1 MKYLLFFLLL
11 PFARLSA
18 QSSVADTL
26 LLLPVFEVIDYEVPL
41 MYPKCCTTGGTC
53 VPPTLFPDQ
62 RPEWKDTPAKLERSA
77 RAFPNPARESVT
89 IPLSG
94 ERTAETAHV
103 QIFTADGRQLS
114 SIRVAADRAAV
125 VPLPHNLGSIRTL
138 LLRVRTPEGSQS
150 THRIVQR

>member
-11 PFARLSA
+11 PCARLSA

-41 MYPKCCTTGGTC
+41 MYPECCTTGGTC

-62 RPEWKDTPAKLERSA
+62 RPEWKDTPTKLERSA
-77 RAFPNPARESVT
+77 RVFPNPARTEVTVLLPGGPFDGPVSVQ
-89 IPLSG
+89 L
-94 ERTAETAHV
+94 
-103 QIFTADGRQLS
+103 FTVDGRQLS
-114 SIRVAADRAAV
+114 STTTPGDTRLTVT
-125 VPLPHNLGSIRTL
+125 LPHNPGGLRTL

>member
-41 MYPKCCTTGGTC
+41 MHIKCCTTEGTC
-53 VPPTLFPDQ
+53 VSPTLFPDQ

-77 RAFPNPARESVT
+77 RAFPNPARTEVT
-89 IPLSG
+89 VLLTGGSFDGPVG
-94 ERTAETAHV
+94 V
-103 QIFTADGRQLS
+103 QLFTVDGRQLS
-114 SIRVAADRAAV
+114 TTTTTSDTRITVT
-125 VPLPHNLGSIRTL
+125 LPYNPGTLRTL
-138 LLRVRTPEGSQS
+138 LLRIRFPDGSEP
-150 THRIVQR
+150 THRLVQY